1 MTRWLW
7 WQWMKILI
15 NKDQHPPWM
24 MLTLPLVF
32 TPLMRQR
39 ATRSQAP
46 AKQPIFCHLGDG
58 SLLSLSTWLSPGWW
72 LIIIEHM
79 INLQS
84 FKAHVFPLPWI
95 TKVSPVVAHIS
106 WTNFNGQQEIILHYE
121 FDKWFLYWILHLPHP
136 GHVVRNTLRLE
147 MFSPQ
152 TQSAR
157 SPPAEHLPL
166 DIQTFK

>member
-1 MTRWLW
+1 MNDVDLATGLHPLDEAKSNKEPGSGQATHILPPGW
-7 WQWMKILI
+7 WIIIIIENMIK
-15 NKDQHPPWM
+15 
-24 MLTLPLVF
+24 
-32 TPLMRQR
+32 
-39 ATRSQAP
+39 
-46 AKQPIFCHLGDG
+46 
-58 SLLSLSTWLSPGWW
+58 SPGWW

-84 FKAHVFPLPWI
+84 FRTHVFPLPWI

-106 WTNFNGQQEIILHYE
+106 WSNVNGQQEIILHYE

-136 GHVVRNTLRLE
+136 GHVSRNTLRLE
-147 MFSPQ
+147 MFSHQ